1 MDMDKLFDIAGKKVI
16 VTGGSR
22 GLGKGM
28 AKGFH
33 DAGCEVV
40 IMGTNEK
47 VKATAEE
54 LSTEDNKVHAVI
66 CDFSNTNDVER
77 AFYEAI
83 SSAAIWTYWS
93 TMPVRRSVTRQQNF
107 RWRTGRRY

>member
-54 LSTEDNKVHAVI
+54 LSTEDNKVHA
-66 CDFSNTNDVER
+66 
-77 AFYEAI
+77 
-83 SSAAIWTYWS
+83 S
-93 TMPVRRSVTRQQNF
+93 TAGYRP
-107 RWRTGRRY
+107 GRY

>member
-1 MDMDKLFDIAGKKVI
+1 MKDLFDISGKKVI

-47 VKATAEE
+47 VK
-54 LSTEDNKVHAVI
+54 
-66 CDFSNTNDVER
+66 
-77 AFYEAI
+77 
-83 SSAAIWTYWS
+83 
-93 TMPVRRSVTRQQNF
+93 QQRKNF
-107 RWRTGRRY
+107 QLWITK